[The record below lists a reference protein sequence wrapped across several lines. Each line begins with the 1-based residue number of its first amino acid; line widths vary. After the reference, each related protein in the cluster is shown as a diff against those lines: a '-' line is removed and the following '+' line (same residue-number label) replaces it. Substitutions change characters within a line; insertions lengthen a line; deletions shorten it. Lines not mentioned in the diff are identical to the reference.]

1 MAGPETMMRTE
12 MVLDGES
19 YLLAQ
24 LQDLGDVKRRIE
36 EAVKSSGRFVDFV
49 VVGNREVSVLIT
61 PYSRVTISVSTVLF
75 DSRDTGDVD
84 FPYGGFFDGI

>member
-1 MAGPETMMRTE
+1 MMQTAI
-12 MVLDGES
+12 VLDGES

-24 LQDLGDVKRRIE
+24 VQDLSDVKRRIE
-36 EAVKSSGRFVDFV
+36 EAVKTSGRFVDFV

-61 PYSRVTISVSTVLF
+61 PHSRVTLSVSTVMF

-84 FPYGGFFDGI
+84 FPYGGFFDGL

>member
-1 MAGPETMMRTE
+1 MMRTE